1 MFYKRGGN
9 ESSLIYDFKIRG
21 EYIKMF
27 GTEHKLEEY
36 LTITNDS
43 GTLEYYIIEYS
54 NELLSLSYVG
64 RGNTLNYKPER

>member
-1 MFYKRGGN
+1 
-9 ESSLIYDFKIRG
+9 
-21 EYIKMF
+21 MF